1 MAIEGPLRELGIHD
15 VFQLLDLSRKT
26 GKLTITSVLRD
37 NMGTVYFDRGGVI
50 HAYIKSNPHPL
61 GELLLRA
68 GKITEGD
75 LTRLR
80 EQQRREGGAR
90 KIGEL
95 LVEAGALSRRELER
109 QVRFQLEEVVFEM
122 MSWREGFFSFEE
134 GQVLDAPAE
143 ADIRI
148 STESLLMEGAR
159 RIDEWSLIVGKV
171 PHVGMIPAF
180 AAIEEDHAALLDLLP
195 KEWEVL
201 AQIDGVRHIRE
212 IGNVS
217 AMSEFDV
224 ARVIYGLLTTGIV
237 ELKPGDD
244 PAVSVSGI
252 HPAVRHTPVEAE
264 RTVGRDSGKGSE
276 NGSAKGSASASSNGG
291 PEEEV
296 APELPGALLHV
307 PSLEQTAMHPVAFA
321 ATPAVPAPAVPA
333 PAVPAPEPLAPA
345 GVRPR
350 ATPPPRD
357 EPLSTEDAFRHL
369 DRARAAMREGDP
381 VAAVAAAREAV
392 VASGGSVEACI
403 VLARAQLKSG
413 HVEEATAT
421 VRAALSR
428 DALNPALYLLLGACA
443 ASRGALAEAVS
454 GWERYVRLAPDAAD
468 AARVRGVAEVA
479 GRLRDALRELV
490 DV

>member
-1 MAIEGPLRELGIHD
+1 MAIEGPLRELGLHD

-80 EQQRREGGAR
+80 EQQRREGGMR

-109 QVRFQLEEVVFEM
+109 HVRFQLEEVVFEM

-134 GQVLDAPAE
+134 GEVLDAPAE

-148 STESLLMEGAR
+148 TTESLLMEGAR

-171 PHVGMIPAF
+171 PHVGMIPWF

-201 AQIDGVRHIRE
+201 GQIDGQRNIRE
-212 IGNVS
+212 IATVS

-224 ARVIYGLLTTGIV
+224 ARVMYGLITTGIV
-237 ELKPGDD
+237 ELKPGED
-244 PAVSVSGI
+244 PALTVSGI
-252 HPAVRHTPVEAE
+252 HPAVRHTPPKADAGVADAGEK
-264 RTVGRDSGKGSE
+264 TS
-276 NGSAKGSASASSNGG
+276 SASANGG
-291 PEEEV
+291 AAERASEE
-296 APELPGALLHV
+296 ASALPGALLHV
-307 PSLEQTAMHPVAFA
+307 PSLERTAMHPVASA
-321 ATPAVPAPAVPA
+321 AVRA
-333 PAVPAPEPLAPA
+333 EA
-345 GVRPR
+345 GAAESASAAAARPR
-350 ATPPPRD
+350 ATPVSLRD
-357 EPLSTEDAFRHL
+357 ESVSMEDALRHL
-369 DRARAAMREGDP
+369 DRARDAMSEGDHLG
-381 VAAVAAAREAV
+381 AVLAAREAV
-392 VASGGSVEACI
+392 LASGGSVEACVI
-403 VLARAQLKSG
+403 LARAQLKSG
-413 HVEEATAT
+413 QVEDATAT

-428 DALNPALYLLLGACA
+428 DPLHPALYLLLGACA
-443 ASRGALAEAVS
+443 ASRGALAEAVT
-454 GWERYVRLAPDAAD
+454 GWERYARLAPDAAD
-468 AARVRGVAEVA
+468 AARVRGVAEAA